1 MCHAQFLLYIFCRL
15 KLHNCKLLMKLF
27 LPNFSVYAAHM
38 TIFLYHTQSHVAWQ
52 FCNKLVEFFA
62 ATFGTITYYY
72 YFFFLMKADLQL
84 HMCAQCSIFFS
95 QHCNLKRIISWKRIC
110 EILFCWLK
118 ICAINMLRR
127 RKTKKA
133 LNTSWFAL

>member
-1 MCHAQFLLYIFCRL
+1 MENPLHKQSEKDCMCFNTRRARTCDYTVYELSLGCLVKRGRKARLFMCHAQFLLFILCRL

-72 YFFFLMKADLQL
+72 YFFLSYGSRLTVAYV
-84 HMCAQCSIFFS
+84 C
-95 QHCNLKRIISWKRIC
+95 
-110 EILFCWLK
+110 
-118 ICAINMLRR
+118 
-127 RKTKKA
+127 TV
-133 LNTSWFAL
+133 